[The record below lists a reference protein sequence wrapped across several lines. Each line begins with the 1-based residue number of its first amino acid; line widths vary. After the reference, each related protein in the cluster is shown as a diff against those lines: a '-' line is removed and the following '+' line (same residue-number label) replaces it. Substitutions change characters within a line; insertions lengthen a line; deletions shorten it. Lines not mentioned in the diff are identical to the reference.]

1 MPLPPEL
8 RARARAIR
16 LLVLDV
22 DGVLTDGTLYY
33 SANGEELKAFNIQD
47 GLGIKMLQGSGVELA
62 IITGRSSR
70 ALELRAENLGIR
82 HLYQG
87 VEHKLAAFE
96 QLLQGLGVT
105 PGQIACMGDDLP
117 DLPLLG
123 RCALAVTVPEAPD
136 AVRARAHYVTRR
148 PGGRGAV
155 REACELILE
164 AQDALEGQLAR
175 YLQ

>member
-1 MPLPPEL
+1 V
-8 RARARAIR
+8 R

-47 GLGIKMLQGSGVELA
+47 GLGIKMLQAGGVEPV
-62 IITGRSSR
+62 IISGRSSR

-87 VEHKLAAFE
+87 VERKLAAFE
-96 QLLQGLGVT
+96 RLLRDLDLT
-105 PGQIACMGDDLP
+105 PGQAACMGDDLP
-117 DLPLLG
+117 DLPLIE
-123 RCALAVTVPEAPD
+123 RCVLAVAVPEAPD

-148 PGGRGAV
+148 LGGRGAV

-164 AQDALEGQLAR
+164 AQDRLQAQLAK
-175 YLQ
+175 YLG

>member
-1 MPLPPEL
+1 VLPSEL
-8 RARARAIR
+8 RDRARAVR

-33 SANGEELKAFNIQD
+33 SANGEELKAFNIHD
-47 GLGIKMLQGSGVELA
+47 GLGIKMLQAGGVETA

-87 VEHKLAAFE
+87 VERKLAAFE
-96 QLLQGLGVT
+96 PLLEKLT
-105 PGQIACMGDDLP
+105 LDAGQVACMGDDLP
-117 DLPLLG
+117 DLALLE
-123 RCALAVTVPEAPD
+123 RCALAVAVPDAPD
-136 AVRARAHYVTRR
+136 LVRSRAHYVTRR
-148 PGGRGAV
+148 RGGGGAV

-164 AQDALEGQLAR
+164 AQDALQAQLAG
-175 YLQ
+175 YLA